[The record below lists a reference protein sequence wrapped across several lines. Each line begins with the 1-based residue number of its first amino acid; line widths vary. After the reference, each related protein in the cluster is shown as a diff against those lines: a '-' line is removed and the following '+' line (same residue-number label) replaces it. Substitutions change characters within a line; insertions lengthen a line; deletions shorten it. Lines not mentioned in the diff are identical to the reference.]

1 MFYDKEDD
9 DSDSEGNEQVF
20 KVIIIG
26 DTGVGKT
33 CLAHRFATGKF
44 PERTEATI
52 GVDFWE
58 RKLNLNGTKIRL
70 QIWDTAG
77 QERFRKSMVVHY
89 YRNVSAVIFMYDITR
104 EGSFK
109 ALTTWLQEYDHFGL
123 SDEGEV
129 PKLMIGNKC
138 DLIHERIVSS
148 NQARKFADLHNMP
161 MWEISTKNDEE
172 LETIESIFLTLSHK
186 LVRSKSSFMGRA
198 PHYASVDNSYTDSTS
213 SNSSRS
219 RKGRT
224 SQKRIKLKSG
234 KAPKKKCCESS

>member
-1 MFYDKEDD
+1 MFYDKVDEDG
-9 DSDSEGNEQVF
+9 ERETPEQVF
-20 KVIIIG
+20 KIIIIG
-26 DTGVGKT
+26 DSGVGKT

-58 RKLNLNGTKIRL
+58 RKLQLNGANIRL

-109 ALTTWLQEYDHFGL
+109 ALATWLDEYDHYGL
-123 SDEGEV
+123 SDGDIEV

-138 DLIHERIVSS
+138 DLVHERIVSS
-148 NQARKFADLHNMP
+148 NQARKFADLHSMP

-186 LVRSKSSFMGRA
+186 LVRSKSFMDRL
-198 PHYASVDNSYTDSTS
+198 PRYTSLESSVESTNS
-213 SNSSRS
+213 
-219 RKGRT
+219 RT
-224 SQKRIKLKSG
+224 KSGKFRNSQKKIKLKNETG
-234 KAPKKKCCESS
+234 QQKKNCCESS